1 MFKLYIGMAAAFLAL
16 FLPYPVQAQEG
27 EKPAFLQALNDI
39 PLMPGLYEM
48 LEEEVVFDQPGGRI
62 VSAEAVAE
70 NAQASEIKSF
80 YSRILPQLGWEPVGP
95 DSFTRAGEVLRIA
108 IQESDS
114 VQTVHF
120 TVEPRP

>member
-1 MFKLYIGMAAAFLAL
+1 MAAALLAL
-16 FLPYPVQAQEG
+16 FAPCPVMAQEG
-27 EKPAFLQALNDI
+27 EKPAFLQAINDV

-62 VSAEAVAE
+62 VAAEAIAK
-70 NAQASEIKSF
+70 NAQVSEIKSF
-80 YSRILPQLGWEPVGP
+80 YSQTLPQLGWKPLGQ

-108 IQESDS
+108 IQEADS

-120 TVEPRP
+120 TIEPRP